1 MKSFAKPKLF
11 SQLFSAFLKAKSIF
25 QHFEYQSEPHSW
37 CTSEILDCKK
47 GGYLNAKKARARII
61 VDIQHV

>member
-25 QHFEYQSEPHSW
+25 QHFEYQSEPHS
-37 CTSEILDCKK
+37 
-47 GGYLNAKKARARII
+47 
-61 VDIQHV
+61 